1 MSRRI
6 RTSRRR
12 FLTEALTVGG
22 LSALRPARLY
32 ASYLAARHGDI
43 YRRMGV
49 EPLINAAGTLTV
61 LTNSVLVP
69 EAREAMAEASRYF
82 VPLVELLRA
91 AGARIAELSGAEAA
105 MVTSG
110 SAGAILLATAACVTG
125 GDEEKVVRLPDTG
138 GMKDEVVIPKTH
150 RIPFDHAARAVGV
163 KMVEVETSSDL
174 DAAIGPRTA
183 MLFFVNRAES
193 SGPISREAFIRA
205 GKRAGVPVFNDAA
218 AELPPAD
225 NLKGFVREGFD
236 LVCFSGGKAL
246 CGPAATGILVGR
258 RDLIEAAQ
266 LNSYCHADTLGRA
279 AKVGK
284 EQIMGLLAALEA
296 YVRRDH
302 EEDQRRWREYLKR
315 IADDVGHV
323 ATTASEIFVPPDRD
337 YPYLRVSWDVE
348 KLGLGYQDCRDVLME
363 GAPRIAVIAGREGI
377 EIISINL
384 SAGEDRIIGLRLSEV
399 LRQAA
404 G

>member
-1 MSRRI
+1 
-6 RTSRRR
+6 
-12 FLTEALTVGG
+12 
-22 LSALRPARLY
+22 
-32 ASYLAARHGDI
+32 LAARHGDL
-43 YRRMGV
+43 YRRLGV
-49 EPLINAAGTLTV
+49 KPLINAGGTLTL

-82 VPLVELLRA
+82 VPLVELQRA

-110 SAGAILLATAACVTG
+110 AAGAILLATAACVTG
-125 GDEEKVVRLPDTG
+125 GDEEKVRRLPDTS
-138 GMKDEVVIPKTH
+138 GMKNEVVVPRAH
-150 RIPFDHAARAVGV
+150 RIPFDHSAQVVGV
-163 KMVEVETSSDL
+163 KMIEVDSQADL
-174 DAAIGPRTA
+174 QSAIGPKTA
-183 MLFFVNRAES
+183 MLFFVNKAES
-193 SGPISREAFIRA
+193 SGPISREVFIQA

-225 NLKGFVREGFD
+225 HLSRFVKEGFD

-246 CGPAATGILVGR
+246 CGPAATGILMGR

-266 LNSYCHADTLGRA
+266 LNNSPHAETLGRT

-284 EQIMGLLAALEA
+284 EQIMALLAALEA

-302 EEDQRRWREYLKR
+302 EEDQRRWRKYLER
-315 IADDVGHV
+315 IAHDVRNV
-323 ATTASEIFVPPDRD
+323 PTVASEIYVPPDRG

-348 KLGLGYQDCRDVLME
+348 KLGLDYQACLEILMDGE
-363 GAPRIAVIAGREGI
+363 PRIAVIPSRDGI

-384 SAGEDRIIGLRLSEV
+384 SSGEDRIIGLRLSEV

-404 G
+404 INRHPIVR

>member
-1 MSRRI
+1 MSRRA
-6 RTSRRR
+6 RTGRRR
-12 FLTEALTVGG
+12 FLKGALAAGG
-22 LSALRPARLY
+22 LGALRPSRLY

-49 EPLINAAGTLTV
+49 EPLINAGGTLTV

-69 EAREAMAEASRYF
+69 DAREAMAEASRYF
-82 VPLVELLRA
+82 VPLVELQRA
-91 AGARIAELSGAEAA
+91 AGKRIAELSLAESA

-125 GDEEKVVRLPDTG
+125 GDKEKVVRLPDTS
-138 GMKDEVVIPKTH
+138 GMKNEVIIPTTH

-163 KMVEVETSSDL
+163 KMVEVDTPADL
-174 DAAIGPRTA
+174 QAAIGPRTA

-193 SGPISREAFIRA
+193 SGPIRREAFIRA
-205 GKRAGVPVFNDAA
+205 GKSAGVPVFNDAA

-225 NLKGFVREGFD
+225 NLNRFVKEGFD

-246 CGPAATGILVGR
+246 CGPAATGILMGR

-266 LNSYCHADTLGRA
+266 LNADPNADTLGRA
-279 AKVGK
+279 GKVGK

-302 EEDQRRWREYLKR
+302 EKDQRRWRKCLKR
-315 IADDVGHV
+315 IADDVRHV
-323 ATTASEIFVPPDRD
+323 PTTASEIFFPSGRG

-348 KLGLGYQDCRDVLME
+348 KLGLGYEACQEVLMDGE
-363 GAPRIAVIAGREGI
+363 PRIAVIPSPEGI

-384 SAGEDRIIGLRLSEV
+384 SPGEERIIGLRLSEV
-399 LRQAA
+399 LRHAA